1 LGLLASVAQVLAHAE
16 REVGCSIIPSAM
28 EILRLTIGGQVQ
40 GSALGRKLRVKMM
53 QHIGLLEI
61 GPSRGEEIEVSE
73 TLEGVID
80 FLLSSLSDKVLPSR
94 SVELT

>member
-1 LGLLASVAQVLAHAE
+1 
-16 REVGCSIIPSAM
+16 M
-28 EILRLTIGGQVQ
+28 EILRLTEEGQVQ

-73 TLEGVID
+73 TMEGVID
-80 FLLSSLSDKVLPSR
+80 FLLSSLSDKVLPSGN
-94 SVELT
+94 VELT

>member
-1 LGLLASVAQVLAHAE
+1 
-16 REVGCSIIPSAM
+16 M
-28 EILRLTIGGQVQ
+28 EILRLTEQGQVQ

-73 TLEGVID
+73 TMEGVID

-94 SVELT
+94 NVGLT